1 MTIGGHNW
9 CHEVIVHRT
18 RLTVM
23 RKNNSRE
30 KHIMLG
36 QVEGRRM
43 RGRPRNS
50 FGSVME
56 HTTMVMEQLNA
67 AIRDRHS

>member
-1 MTIGGHNW
+1 
-9 CHEVIVHRT
+9 
-18 RLTVM
+18 
-23 RKNNSRE
+23 
-30 KHIMLG
+30 MLG

-56 HTTMVMEQLNA
+56 HTTMVMEHLNA
-67 AIRDRHS
+67 AIRERHS